1 MTQRTGIAC
10 GDDVVTPV
18 AAHSA
23 GIDRFSGTTY
33 ALAQAA
39 GCSRVLNLRD
49 LIVSVTF
56 LADARG
62 RPPGRVFRLRRVIS
76 VRPRTHARAA
86 RAEG

>member
-39 GCSRVLNLRD
+39 LCSTSRVLNLKDFNR
-49 LIVSVTF
+49 
-56 LADARG
+56 
-62 RPPGRVFRLRRVIS
+62 FRYIS
-76 VRPRTHARAA
+76 C
-86 RAEG
+86 